1 MQNANLLSNIGGPVN
16 SVADLKSLSSA
27 QLFPKPGGVTE
38 SASALFTV
46 DEFPVVLQYYDLNGT
61 NMPLTLYIVNP
72 YTLASQ
78 RYTEGDG
85 SNVVLNDDMS
95 VFVLN
100 IPGTYMLSADQG
112 GLDAMMAYAFRSKL
126 PPQPRPPSPVLGS
139 NGAQGSQGAQGA
151 QGSTGFGAQGMMG
164 AQGVP
169 GPQGLNGFGL
179 QGVPGP
185 QGSQGSQGT
194 AGSSTAASPVYFHGT
209 GRDSEGVLNT
219 IEWAGTNHIFNHW
232 APIQMQGVSTAVN
245 GTIVNLEG
253 DGSLVFDSATHQ
265 LSFHNN
271 AVTGTL
277 YKVEIHGFWN
287 VDSTYLARF
296 MGAQVKHD
304 NIPGVVGVSADWWPL
319 RTLTPAMRQGAFTVH
334 SFILSGAATANIGVM
349 LALDDFDLNNEDFTI
364 EPYFFTITVY
374 QI

>member
-1 MQNANLLSNIGGPVN
+1 MQNANLLNTLGGPVN

-27 QLFPKPGGVTE
+27 QLFPKPGDAME

-151 QGSTGFGAQGMMG
+151 PGFGAQGYMG
-164 AQGVP
+164 AQGLR
-169 GPQGLNGFGL
+169 GAQGAVGVGA
-179 QGVPGP
+179 QGIHGP
-185 QGSQGSQGT
+185 QGSQGYTGAQGT
-194 AGSSTAASPVYFHGT
+194 AGSSTAASPVYFRGE
-209 GRDSEGVLNT
+209 GRDNSGGFTPVPWLGMSHMFTKWESS
-219 IEWAGTNHIFNHW
+219 
-232 APIQMQGVSTAVN
+232 QMQGVSTAVN
-245 GTIVNLEG
+245 GTIVNVEG
-253 DGSLVFDSATHQ
+253 DGSLVYDTATKL

-271 AVTGTL
+271 GATGTA
-277 YKVEIHGFWN
+277 YKVEIHGLWN
-287 VDSTYLARF
+287 IDAAYPARLVA
-296 MGAQVKHD
+296 AQVKHD
-304 NIPGVVGVSADWWPL
+304 NAPGPVGLAADWWP
-319 RTLTPAMRQGAFTVH
+319 MRLVGPTVRRGVFTVH
-334 SFILSGAATANIGVM
+334 SIIYPGTSVATIGLM
-349 LALDDFDLNNEDFTI
+349 LGLDAIDLNTQSYAV
-364 EPYFFTITVY
+364 EPYFFTIHVY